1 MKKEDIDHLRGS
13 SVSHLR
19 TLSKIAAEGNQEEF
33 GIEPADNVVGMQGR
47 KRLQRVKT
55 DNMSMWDRMT
65 WMDKRRQYI
74 QAYEYLCHIGE
85 AKE

>member
-1 MKKEDIDHLRGS
+1 M
-13 SVSHLR
+13 SHFR
-19 TLSKIAAEGNQEEF
+19 TLSKLTGEGSKEEF
-33 GIEPADNVVGMQGR
+33 GIEPAQNVVGLHGR
-47 KRLQRVKT
+47 KRLQRAKT

>member
-1 MKKEDIDHLRGS
+1 LTREGS
-13 SVSHLR
+13 
-19 TLSKIAAEGNQEEF
+19 AEEF
-33 GIEPADNVVGMQGR
+33 GIESGQDVAGMHGR
-47 KRLQRVKT
+47 KRLQRAAT
-55 DNMSMWDRMT
+55 DNMSSWERMT